1 MIVGYSMGYMSEQT
15 EFPQQFTHS
24 VKVEQSAKGARV
36 TVHVFANSKDE
47 AIRQAVDIYKSTIET
62 LKAEKLEV
70 APIEVKEK

>member
-1 MIVGYSMGYMSEQT
+1 MITLEITVVMSEN
-15 EFPQQFTHS
+15 EFPQQMTHS
-24 VKVEQSAKGARV
+24 IKIEQSAKGARV

-47 AIRQAVDIYKSTIET
+47 AIKQSVDVYKSTIDA

>member
-1 MIVGYSMGYMSEQT
+1 MSET
-15 EFPQQFTHS
+15 EFPQQFSHD

-36 TVHVFANSKDE
+36 TVHVFAMSKDE
-47 AIRQAVDIYKSTIET
+47 AIRQAVELYRSTIEA